1 MEQEEEEISTEEI
14 LASIR
19 SILLE
24 KQEQDADEPV
34 FELTKAMI
42 YRPAFEP
49 DFNKA
54 TDKMI
59 DDYAAFFK
67 QKL

>member
-1 MEQEEEEISTEEI
+1 MDEQEEEISTEEI

-24 KQEQDADEPV
+24 KQEQDNDEPV

-42 YRPAFEP
+42 YKPALQA

-59 DDYAAFFK
+59 DDYAGFFK

>member
-1 MEQEEEEISTEEI
+1 MDEQEEEISTEEI

-24 KQEQDADEPV
+24 KQDQDADEPV
-34 FELTKAMI
+34 FELTQAMI
-42 YRPAFEP
+42 YKPSLEP